1 MARQTAVVGLP
12 WGLQLI
18 PKASLRTDSSPVYV
32 VQIAMMRVACVR
44 SRFAFLS
51 FLFLFVDIFYKD
63 EPLLI
68 FSYWHSRFLFV
79 FLFCHFSFLF
89 SFYLFIFFDTP
100 VACIASTYMSIFL
113 SLSEKIRGNKD
124 TVLEKIPK

>member
-89 SFYLFIFFDTP
+89 SFYLFIFLTLPSLVLLLRICLSFSLFRRKSEETKTP
-100 VACIASTYMSIFL
+100 Y
-113 SLSEKIRGNKD
+113 
-124 TVLEKIPK
+124 